1 MMESFLS
8 TLGDLI
14 IQFQKGSFSSHSVEN
29 LIATG
34 FKKHAWLK
42 AVRKNRFVIY

>member
-14 IQFQKGSFSSHSVEN
+14 IKFQKASLISHSVEN
-29 LIATG
+29 LMATR

-42 AVRKNRFVIY
+42 AVRKNRFAIY

>member
-14 IQFQKGSFSSHSVEN
+14 IKFQKASLISHSVEN
-29 LIATG
+29 LMATG

-42 AVRKNRFVIY
+42 AVRKNRFAIY